1 MASLLI
7 LLIKLYQ
14 KFISPLIPN
23 SCRFEPTCS
32 QYAIDAILKYGVIL
46 GCYRT
51 IRRLLRCHPFH
62 DGGYDPA

>member
-1 MASLLI
+1 MASLFI

-32 QYAIDAILKYGVIL
+32 QYAIDAIRKYGVIS
-46 GCYRT
+46 GWIRT